1 MLRGCQRQYASGLAR
16 EQINVNQ
23 LMQKTCSSQ
32 QKEEKAPA
40 LAVAAPVSKEA
51 TIVQQ
56 MEITTAMAVAKG
68 RRFANKSSASLWL
81 DLLPMLL
88 VSNA

>member
-1 MLRGCQRQYASGLAR
+1 MPETICKWVGKGTNQCQSAD
-16 EQINVNQ
+16 V
-23 LMQKTCSSQ
+23 KTCSSQ

-40 LAVAAPVSKEA
+40 LAVATPVSKEA

-56 MEITTAMAVAKG
+56 MEITAAMAVAKG